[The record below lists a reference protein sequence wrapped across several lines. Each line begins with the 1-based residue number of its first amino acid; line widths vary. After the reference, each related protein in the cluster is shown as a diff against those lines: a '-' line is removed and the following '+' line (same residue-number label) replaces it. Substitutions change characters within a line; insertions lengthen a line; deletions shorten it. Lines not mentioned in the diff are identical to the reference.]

1 MIHYME
7 LKKDPFE
14 DIRSGEKIY
23 ELRLFDVKRKQIK
36 VDDHIVFKKL
46 EDQNERME
54 VIVKG
59 LYHYKSFRDMFE
71 EIPLEKCDFANISK
85 DLAVEQMYTYYSVED
100 EQKNGV
106 LAIEMERTDE
116 FR

>member
-1 MIHYME
+1 MIHYMK

-71 EIPLEKCDFANISK
+71 RNPWGSGREGAC
-85 DLAVEQMYTYYSVED
+85 T
-100 EQKNGV
+100 
-106 LAIEMERTDE
+106 
-116 FR
+116 